1 MSEKYLTFRELGALL
16 SVGRS
21 SIYRRIEDGTLPKPI
36 KLGKLVRFRHSEV
49 HIALSQLSVESVGG
63 ENQ

>member
-21 SIYRRIEDGTLPKPI
+21 SIYRRIDDGTLPKPI
-36 KLGKLVRFRHSEV
+36 RLGKLARFRERDVLHALERLEV
-49 HIALSQLSVESVGG
+49 SK
-63 ENQ
+63 